1 MIIRG
6 KRWESVKKVEEQIQN
21 NDAKKFSK
29 KDKKQVKVEKV
40 VEPVVAEEPIVDEVA
55 KILSDLEKED

>member
-40 VEPVVAEEPIVDEVA
+40 VEPVVVEEPTVDEVA